1 MFLFFGCRDGKKPE
15 TEPTAVNLSVSHT
28 LCTLPSGRTQLASA
42 KLSVCFCLVRG
53 FEEDSFGNLHSIL
66 FCIIKKHLSLSL
78 SLSLWGREI
87 SCELSGRT
95 SIQLSANFLH
105 FAHNI
110 KHH

>member
-53 FEEDSFGNLHSIL
+53 FEEDSFGKLHSIL
-66 FCIIKKHLSLSL
+66 FCIIKKHISLSLSL
-78 SLSLWGREI
+78 SLSL
-87 SCELSGRT
+87 S
-95 SIQLSANFLH
+95 
-105 FAHNI
+105 
-110 KHH
+110 